1 VTLGAAACV
10 WLLSACDTSSNAAE
24 QRGRA
29 ADASVTQLV
38 SAFAPLVDGRCT
50 PGYAAELGV
59 CVHERFDAGSA
70 VAGAALRESYARG
83 ARAPMLQL
91 GAAEPLEDPRARL
104 KALPPGALMA
114 ENKGDPAAAKRRR
127 LAALDAMLA
136 RLRAEPAAPEKR
148 SSGGGAEG
156 EAKAPQGLQGKLE
169 EMRRLVQRKPA
180 EDTATLRA
188 QMLRDGFTE
197 DEIRGVVPEA
207 R

>member
-1 VTLGAAACV
+1 M
-10 WLLSACDTSSNAAE
+10 
-24 QRGRA
+24 
-29 ADASVTQLV
+29 
-38 SAFAPLVDGRCT
+38 
-50 PGYAAELGV
+50 
-59 CVHERFDAGSA
+59 
-70 VAGAALRESYARG
+70 RG
-83 ARAPMLQL
+83 ARAPLLQL
-91 GAAEPLEDPRARL
+91 GASEPLEDPRARL

-114 ENKGDPAAAKRRR
+114 ENKGDPAAAKQRR

-136 RLRAEPAAPEKR
+136 RLRAEPATPEKR
-148 SSGGGAEG
+148 PSGEGDEG
-156 EAKAPQGLQGKLE
+156 EAKAPQGLHAKLE